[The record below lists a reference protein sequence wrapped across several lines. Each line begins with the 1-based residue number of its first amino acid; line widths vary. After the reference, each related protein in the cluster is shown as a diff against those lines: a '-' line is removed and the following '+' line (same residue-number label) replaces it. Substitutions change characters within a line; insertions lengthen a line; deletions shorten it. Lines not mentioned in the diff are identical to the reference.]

1 MNTTAWQFCRLC
13 FVLIILAF
21 LFIPSTAQSTQLE
34 EGRAAIGAGDYAR
47 AMELLGPLADSGD
60 AIAQNAMGVL
70 YLQGWGVISDP
81 ERAFS
86 YFQLSAGQG
95 NEKGSMNLAHA
106 YRTGVG
112 VNQSCIK
119 ARDLL
124 MPYANNGNAG
134 AQARVGMIYDS
145 GCTDLAPDPKEAF
158 RWYSKAA
165 AQDDPYGLGN
175 LGAMYGLGLGVDQ
188 NYPEAMKYYRK
199 AADLGNGK
207 AAYNLGR
214 MYEFGEGMPPDPEQA
229 KSWYRKAVSLGEV
242 EAEQRLMRLEGGG
255 VATSSVNPALLD
267 DALKATPIDLAQSYG
282 SISNILEMLP
292 LAEAGITLQLPD
304 GEVNK
309 ANVATV
315 RAELGKRLAIYEQAI
330 TERGST
336 NISGEYE
343 AKVKK
348 CSKSGSAWAVSIA
361 NGYDRIFVEQHGAEV
376 AFEASKKRRRN
387 SPDSTASGFCVENA
401 ISLIDP
407 MNSDYVLIGEFHGG
421 HITIRPD
428 VESVLRAW
436 PDFVKPP
443 SRSNLLSCVVVLTPV
458 GYSGKPLSAEIY
470 DDADT
475 FTPPAGKGVIFIHR
489 AKKFMASEVKFRVE
503 LNDTVVGLI
512 ASNEYYRLELEQG
525 KYIVTVRSSDIAGN
539 ESMGNLEIALEPD
552 EASFIEVEP
561 KAGWKA
567 IKISVEEVPAEP
579 GQRLIRDGEQLN

>member
-1 MNTTAWQFCRLC
+1 MKAAARKFAKLC
-13 FVLIILAF
+13 IVLIVLAF
-21 LFIPSTAQSTQLE
+21 QFTPSTAQLTQLE
-34 EGRAAIGAGDYAR
+34 EGRAAISAGDYAK
-47 AMELLGPLADSGD
+47 AMELLEPLADSGD
-60 AIAQNAMGVL
+60 AVAQNAMGVL
-70 YLQGWGVISDP
+70 YLQGWSVASDP
-81 ERAFS
+81 ERAVR
-86 YFQLSAGQG
+86 YFQLSAKQG
-95 NEKGSMNLAHA
+95 NSKGSMNLAHA
-106 YRTGVG
+106 YRTGSG

-119 ARDLL
+119 ALDLL
-124 MPYANNGNAG
+124 MPYADNGNAE

-145 GCTDLAPDPKEAF
+145 GCKDLAPDPKEAF

-175 LGAMYGLGLGVDQ
+175 LAAMYGLGLGVDQ
-188 NYPEAMKYYRK
+188 NYPEAMRYYRK

-214 MYEFGEGMPPDPEQA
+214 MYEFGEGMPPDAEQA
-229 KSWYRKAVSLGEV
+229 KYWYRKAVSLGEV
-242 EAEQRLMRLEGGG
+242 EAEQRLMLLEGGENT
-255 VATSSVNPALLD
+255 ATVNTVLLD
-267 DALKATPIDLAQSYG
+267 EALKAPPIDLAQSYG

-292 LAEAGITLQLPD
+292 LVEAGATLQLPD

-315 RAELGKRLAIYEQAI
+315 RAELEQRLAVYGQAI
-330 TERGST
+330 AKRGSIS
-336 NISGEYE
+336 ISGEYE
-343 AKVKK
+343 AKAKK
-348 CSKSGSAWAVSIA
+348 CSKSASAWAMSITE
-361 NGYDRIFVEQHGAEV
+361 GYDRIFVEQIGPAV
-376 AFEASKKRRRN
+376 TFEASRRRRHN
-387 SPDSTASGFCVENA
+387 SPEFTATGFCVENA

-407 MNSDYVLIGEFHGG
+407 MNSDYVLNGELYGE

-428 VESVLRAW
+428 VESILRAW

-443 SRSNLLSCVVVLTPV
+443 NRSNLSSCVVVLTPV

-475 FTPPAGKGVIFIHR
+475 FTPPAGKGIIFIHR
-489 AKKFMASEVKFRVE
+489 AKKFMASEMKFRVE
-503 LNDTVVGLI
+503 LNDTFVGLV
-512 ASNEYYRLELEQG
+512 APNEYYRLELEQG
-525 KYIVTVRSSDIAGN
+525 KYVVTVRSSDIAGN

-579 GQRLIRDGEQLN
+579 GQRLMRDGEQLN